1 MRRLA
6 AALMPLAL
14 AACGSTQTLTT
25 RAAVAVGHGAQT
37 VAVSSSTQWLQGA
50 AVQPR
55 LLVGSDGQTY
65 LGLWVDAPGSAT
77 ATRRAPL
84 DVALV
89 VDTSGSMSG
98 AKIANARLAASSF
111 IDGLADGDIVS
122 LFAFN
127 SSVTQLSPPTVVDAS
142 SRAILLSHVNG
153 LYASGGTNMYGGLTA
168 AQGAVDAAPPTHS
181 VRRVVVIS
189 DGRANVGPSAPEA
202 FGDLAARGTENGTQ
216 ISAIGVGLDYDE
228 NTLGALAV
236 RSAGRLYHLEAPE
249 QMASILHDELELLGQ
264 TVASNA
270 VIEVV
275 TEPGV
280 VIEGTGNVR
289 VDREGDRV
297 RIPLG
302 ALHARQH
309 RELLLR
315 VRVPTTADAGTR
327 NLARATLRYE
337 QPGAGPQRSAPVDLN
352 VEVTRDAD
360 AARAQGPDR
369 VVAMVTRFEAAQ
381 SQLRAAQMLNEGRA
395 REAEEE
401 LQRTEANL
409 RRAASVQFSDEAVQG
424 ELRRQA
430 DSVARGRSA
439 ATRARSAPSPA
450 AARGASLQNSS
461 DAMHVYGY

>member
-1 MRRLA
+1 M
-6 AALMPLAL
+6 
-14 AACGSTQTLTT
+14 
-25 RAAVAVGHGAQT
+25 
-37 VAVSSSTQWLQGA
+37 
-50 AVQPR
+50 
-55 LLVGSDGQTY
+55 
-65 LGLWVDAPGSAT
+65 
-77 ATRRAPL
+77 
-84 DVALV
+84 
-89 VDTSGSMSG
+89 
-98 AKIANARLAASSF
+98 
-111 IDGLADGDIVS
+111 
-122 LFAFN
+122 
-127 SSVTQLSPPTVVDAS
+127 
-142 SRAILLSHVNG
+142 
-153 LYASGGTNMYGGLTA
+153 
-168 AQGAVDAAPPTHS
+168 
-181 VRRVVVIS
+181 
-189 DGRANVGPSAPEA
+189 
-202 FGDLAARGTENGTQ
+202 
-216 ISAIGVGLDYDE
+216 GLDYDE

-270 VIEVV
+270 VIEIV

-327 NLARATLRYE
+327 NLAQATLRYE
-337 QPGAGPQRSAPVDLN
+337 QPGAGARRSAPVDLN

-450 AARGASLQNSS
+450 AARGASLQNAA